1 MPDRGSRRAASGCR
15 VLFVEWEGR
24 AGCASVSAVTATGV
38 CAGCRKEG
46 AVAGRVEAELAA
58 ACDAGDATVDG

>member
-1 MPDRGSRRAASGCR
+1 M
-15 VLFVEWEGR
+15 LFVEWEGR